1 MKAKGLVD
9 SATRTAADV
18 DAIGSVVPH
27 HTTEG
32 TKLKWRCAS
41 EFSRGIRASGF

>member
-1 MKAKGLVD
+1 VKAKGLVD
-9 SATRTAADV
+9 SATRTAADG

-27 HTTEG
+27 HEG
-32 TKLKWRCAS
+32 TKWRCAS